1 MKFSFFIN
9 VSLLVVGILV
19 ISNYIFGLNFLKR
32 KKRVRFNLPHWLGPA
47 TKKPPE
53 PPARW
58 GYCNGGCK

>member
-1 MKFSFFIN
+1 MNINFFIY
-9 VSLLVVGILV
+9 VFLIVFGVILV
-19 ISNYIFGLNFLKR
+19 SRHIFGLDFLR
-32 KKRVRFNLPHWLGPA
+32 EKKRVRFNLPHWLGPA

>member
-1 MKFSFFIN
+1 MYFV
-9 VSLLVVGILV
+9 VSIIVFV
-19 ISNYIFGLNFLKR
+19 SRYFLDWIYTT